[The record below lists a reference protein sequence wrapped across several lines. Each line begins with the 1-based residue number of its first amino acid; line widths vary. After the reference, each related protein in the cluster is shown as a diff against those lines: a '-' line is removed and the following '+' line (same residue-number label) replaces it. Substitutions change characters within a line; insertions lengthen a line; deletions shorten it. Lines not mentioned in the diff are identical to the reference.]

1 MSEQLTPEE
10 QKEEKTQAQQDYEKG
25 LEFLQNKDA
34 AQAANAFHNALLGF
48 QQEQNDTGLANAADK
63 LADICA
69 ERGDVANALSHYDQA
84 YAICR
89 TYQDRLS
96 LFSIEK
102 KRAKLM
108 REAGE
113 YEKAVTMYLDVLDEY
128 GALRNPQGSVDT
140 LETLAEIYLDMGER
154 GKAADSYRLAANIHK
169 NFKHNR
175 HAEKFL
181 QKAAAVEKK

>member
-1 MSEQLTPEE
+1 MSTQQNPEVK
-10 QKEEKTQAQQDYEKG
+10 QEEKSQAQQDYEKG

-48 QQEQNDTGLANAADK
+48 QQEENETGVANASDR

-69 ERGDVANALSHYDQA
+69 ERGDVKNALDHYDRA
-84 YAICR
+84 YAVCR
-89 TYQDRLS
+89 KHQDRLS

-102 KRAKLM
+102 KKARLM

-113 YEKAVTMYLDVLDEY
+113 YGKAVEMYLDILDEY

-140 LETLAEIYLDMGER
+140 LETLAEIYLAMGDR
-154 GKAADSYRLAANIHK
+154 GKAADSYRMAATIHK
-169 NFKHNR
+169 NFR
-175 HAEKFL
+175 HSRQAEEFL
-181 QKAAAVEKK
+181 QKAAEVEAG